1 MVRWLGFGGF
11 NFVEAFGFQAA
22 LMIAANGRYSEGC
35 RGLPLLVVGG
45 ETPARAN
52 DYTTGSLK
60 WTFFVFRLP
69 LGINHAFRLP
79 ERKRAL

>member
-22 LMIAANGRYSEGC
+22 LMIAANGRYSAGC

-45 ETPARAN
+45 ETPARAKN
-52 DYTTGSLK
+52 K
-60 WTFFVFRLP
+60 QQ
-69 LGINHAFRLP
+69 A
-79 ERKRAL
+79 A

>member
-22 LMIAANGRYSEGC
+22 LMIAANGRYSAGC

-45 ETPARAN
+45 ETPARAKKIN
-52 DYTTGSLK
+52 NRQPEMD
-60 WTFFVFRLP
+60 VFCFQA
-69 LGINHAFRLP
+69 AFGD
-79 ERKRAL
+79 